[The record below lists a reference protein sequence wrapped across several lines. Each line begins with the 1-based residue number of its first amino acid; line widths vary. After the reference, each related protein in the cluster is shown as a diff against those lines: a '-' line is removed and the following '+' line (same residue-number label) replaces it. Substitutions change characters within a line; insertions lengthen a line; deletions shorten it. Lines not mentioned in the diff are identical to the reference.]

1 MSSKSGFVVTR
12 EMLDDEFCTPNCPH
26 LYEYGG
32 GEWTC
37 EPCGHLFTG
46 YFAKPFRGDKCVL
59 QDIADA
65 VHIALVESL
74 VSALK
79 EHGFKHTVI
88 PAESREETAEA
99 LRVLL
104 KKVAKK

>member
-1 MSSKSGFVVTR
+1 MSKSGFVVTR
-12 EMLDDEFCTPNCPH
+12 EMLDDEFCPPNCPH
-26 LYEYGG
+26 LYEYSG

-37 EPCGHLFTG
+37 EPCGHLYSG
-46 YFAKPFRGDKCVL
+46 YFAKPIRGDKCVL

-65 VHIALVESL
+65 VHIELVESF

-79 EHGFKHTVI
+79 ESGFKRAVI
-88 PAESREETAEA
+88 PAESCKETAEA

-104 KKVAKK
+104 KKVQKG